1 MTNVIHL
8 LILYKSLDDVNHTVK
23 GTVDVVEVAAEDVKP
38 SDNQVETQTA
48 YILVP
53 VGKER
58 C

>member
-1 MTNVIHL
+1 MSYICWFY
-8 LILYKSLDDVNHTVK
+8 ISLDDVNHTVK

-48 YILVP
+48 YILV

-58 C
+58 VAK